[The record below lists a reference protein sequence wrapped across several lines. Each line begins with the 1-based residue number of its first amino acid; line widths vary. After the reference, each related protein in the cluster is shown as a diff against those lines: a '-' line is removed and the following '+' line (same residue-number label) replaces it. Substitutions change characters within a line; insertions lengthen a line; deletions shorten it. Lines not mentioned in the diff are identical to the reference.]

1 MRRSRSISA
10 KKQQFTLL
18 TVLFV
23 ITVAIIGCIVFDST
37 KTQAAPAGISYKY
50 YTSIQ
55 VQKGDTLWNIA
66 SEYLTDDYASMND
79 YIEEICEINHIA
91 DSDIHS
97 GQYLTIPY
105 YSDEYLE

>member
-1 MRRSRSISA
+1 MRSKRVA
-10 KKQQFTLL
+10 GNQKL
-18 TVLFV
+18 TVLTSLFV
-23 ITVAIIGCIVFDST
+23 VTVAVIGCIIFGST
-37 KTQAAPAGISYKY
+37 KAQAAPAEPSYKY

-66 SEYLTDDYASMND
+66 SEHISGEYASMTD
-79 YIEEICEINHIA
+79 YIEEICEINHVS

-105 YSDEYLE
+105 YSNEYME

>member
-1 MRRSRSISA
+1 MRSRRVKA
-10 KKQQFTLL
+10 RKQR
-18 TVLFV
+18 
-23 ITVAIIGCIVFDST
+23 ITVFTSLFIMTAAVIGCIIFSST
-37 KTQAAPAGISYKY
+37 KTQAAPAETSYKY

-66 SEYLTDDYASMND
+66 NEHMTEEYASVND

-105 YSDEYLE
+105 YSCEYME

>member
-1 MRRSRSISA
+1 MRSRRVAVRNQRIAFIS
-10 KKQQFTLL
+10 
-18 TVLFV
+18 VSFV
-23 ITVAIIGCIVFDST
+23 ILLILISSILFGSIKA
-37 KTQAAPAGISYKY
+37 QAASAETPYKY

-55 VQKGDTLWNIA
+55 IQKGETLWEIA
-66 SEYLTDDYASMND
+66 NRYVTEEYDSVSD
-79 YIEEICEINHIA
+79 YIAEICSINHIS

>member
-1 MRRSRSISA
+1 MRSRSIA
-10 KKQQFTLL
+10 ENQKF
-18 TVLFV
+18 TVLTSLFV
-23 ITVAIIGCIVFDST
+23 VTVAVIGCILFGST
-37 KTQAAPAGISYKY
+37 KAQAAPAEPSYKY

-66 SEYLTDDYASMND
+66 SEHISGEYASMND
-79 YIEEICEINHIA
+79 YIEEICKINHIS

-105 YSDEYLE
+105 YSNEYME

>member
-1 MRRSRSISA
+1 MRNRRAAA
-10 KKQQFTLL
+10 KKQAALL
-18 TVLFV
+18 TILFV
-23 ITVAIIGCIVFDST
+23 MTAAITGCIVFGST
-37 KTQAAPAGISYKY
+37 KTQAAPAETSYKY

-66 SEYLTDDYASMND
+66 SNYMSDEYASVND

>member
-1 MRRSRSISA
+1 MRRSRRTA
-10 KKQQFTLL
+10 ERKQQATLL
-18 TVLFV
+18 AVLFV
-23 ITVAIIGCIVFDST
+23 MTTAIIGCVVFGST
-37 KTQAAPAGISYKY
+37 KTQAAPAETSYKY

-66 SEYLTDDYASMND
+66 GDYMTEEYASVND
-79 YIEEICEINHIA
+79 YIAEICEINHIE

>member
-1 MRRSRSISA
+1 MRSRRAAA
-10 KKQQFTLL
+10 KKQQVTLL
-18 TVLFV
+18 TILFV
-23 ITVAIIGCIVFDST
+23 MTAAIIGCIVFGST
-37 KTQAAPAGISYKY
+37 KAQAAPAETSYKY

-66 SEYLTDDYASMND
+66 CNYMTDEYASVND